1 MSIRAE
7 HLTHIYGQG
16 TAFEQYALKDV
27 NFEIPDG
34 QFVGLI
40 GHTGSGKST
49 LIQHLNGLLRASSGT
64 IYYNGEDIYAQ
75 GYNMKQLRT
84 KVGLVFQYPEHQLFE
99 VDVFSDVCFGP
110 KNMGLPKDEIAARA
124 REALKLVG
132 LKEKYYKQSPFEL
145 SGGQKRRVA
154 IAGVLAMRPE
164 VLILDEPTA
173 GLDPRGRDE
182 ILDLVNS
189 LQDNRGM
196 TIILVSHSMED
207 VAKYAD
213 RLMVMSGGEKVFD
226 DTPKNVFRHYKELEA
241 IGLSAPQV
249 TYIVQRLRENGV
261 EISEDLTT
269 VAEAKDAILKLL
281 RDKGRLQ
288 AAGKP
293 DPGAGGNADAGKN
306 AAAGAKKA
314 SGRKGA
320 R

>member
-1 MSIRAE
+1 
-7 HLTHIYGQG
+7 
-16 TAFEQYALKDV
+16 
-27 NFEIPDG
+27 
-34 QFVGLI
+34 
-40 GHTGSGKST
+40 HTGSGKST
-49 LIQHLNGLLRASSGT
+49 LTQHLNGLLRATSGT
-64 IYYNGEDIYAQ
+64 IYYNGENIYAQ

-99 VDVFSDVCFGP
+99 VDVFTDVCFGP
-110 KNMGLPKDEIAARA
+110 KNMGLPKDEIVGRA
-124 REALKLVG
+124 REALRLVG
-132 LKEKYYKQSPFEL
+132 LDESFYKQSPFEL

-182 ILDLVNS
+182 ILDQVNS
-189 LQDNRGM
+189 LQDEKGM
-196 TIILVSHSMED
+196 SIVLVSHSMED

-226 DTPKNVFRHYKELEA
+226 DTPKNVFRHYKELEE

-269 VAEAKDAILKLL
+269 VKEAKDAILQLL
-281 RDKGRLQ
+281 RDKG
-288 AAGKP
+288 KVP
-293 DPGAGGNADAGKN
+293 
-306 AAAGAKKA
+306 AAARTAAPSGKKA